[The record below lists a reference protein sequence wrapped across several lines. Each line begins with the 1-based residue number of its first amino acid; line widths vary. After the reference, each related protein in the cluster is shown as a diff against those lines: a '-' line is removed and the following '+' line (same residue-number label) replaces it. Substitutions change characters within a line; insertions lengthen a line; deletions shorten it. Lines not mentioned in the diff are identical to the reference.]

1 MAWLKNI
8 ARDKE
13 TGDPFTTGNADIYGP
28 DGTLLSSVALDAVTG
43 IWEYKA
49 NGQPGLT
56 TQEYDAGGEVKRVY
70 GGVFGQAGPIMEG
83 ELEYYFR
90 LFSDGVLSGM
100 ALSAPGSMNVQVAT
114 GYLFNQGVLH
124 PIYTAENVTIDAADA
139 THPRIDRIVSRR
151 TMTGTFAGRLVL
163 AVVKGTA
170 AASPTAPAL
179 TKDGT
184 TWEVEIGRVTV
195 SAGASSITSGMLSIL
210 NKEIAS
216 AGIND
221 GSVTQAKLAK
231 PSVDTD
237 ELFDGA
243 VTLDKL
249 DTGII
254 VPAHPGFINTY
265 WYSARSFFD
274 LAITTLA
281 IPANTL
287 YSQLIY
293 IPKAATITGVAFN
306 LPSGFAGSTG
316 PVRFGLYPVLSSGL
330 PGTLLAEL
338 GTITATSAGVKSLT
352 CSQAVDAGWYYLAFA
367 GPGFG
372 YNIYAFAMEAVFGGS
387 AGRDVL
393 GWASAGKVTSTG
405 TYGVIA
411 VNNNG
416 VPLSGAHPTPA
427 VTSGA
432 MPAVWFRTSGT

>member
-28 DGTLLSSVALDAVTG
+28 DGSLLSSVALDAVTG

-124 PIYTAENVTIDAADA
+124 PIYTAQNVTIDAADGSN
-139 THPRIDRIVSRR
+139 PRIDRIVSRR

-163 AVVKGTA
+163 AVVKGTPA
-170 AASPTAPAL
+170 ATPTAPAL

-184 TWEVEIGRVTV
+184 TWEVEIGRVTLP
-195 SAGASSITSGMLSIL
+195 AGASSVNSGMLSIA

-231 PSVDTD
+231 PSVGTP

-249 DTGII
+249 ADNII
-254 VPAHPGFINTY
+254 VPSHPGLINTY
-265 WYSARSFFD
+265 WYSNRMFLNGFISALGVTS
-274 LAITTLA
+274 
-281 IPANTL
+281 NTL
-287 YSQLIY
+287 YSVPIY
-293 IPKAATITGVAFN
+293 IPRATTITGAAIN
-306 LPSGFAGSTG
+306 CQSMAGSSG
-316 PVRFGLYPVLSSGL
+316 AVRVGLYNAGSNGL
-330 PGTLLAEL
+330 PTTRVAEL
-338 GTITATSAGVKSLT
+338 GTIASFSTTGVKSLV
-352 CSQAVDAGWYYLAFA
+352 CSQAVDAGWYWLAI
-367 GPGFG
+367 GSPGFS
-372 YNIYAFAMEAVFGGS
+372 YNLYSMTVDQDFLGWSS
-387 AGRDVL
+387 AGSIS
-393 GWASAGKVTSTG
+393 GGAGMLLS
-405 TYGVIA
+405 
-411 VNNNG
+411 VNNNA
-416 VPLSGAHPTPA
+416 VALPATHPTPA
-427 VTSGA
+427 VATGA
-432 MPAVWFRTSGT
+432 LLVWFRTSGT